1 VTSNLNTTI
10 LDELVIYS
18 KEKLALG
25 LDRFVQDNQ
34 LIAMFEPIFDFN
46 QMDVLGYEGFAPIE
60 LTRAAKVCALEL
72 QGEYL
77 SRRIVLESFAKAKL
91 SGKIFLHVSLDFL
104 SHSEVKSGETLKY
117 LNEYG
122 LVPSQVVVKLNNSQ
136 DASEFKLL
144 IGAAN
149 QYRKM
154 GFQIAV
160 TTLNQGFTGVRMWSE
175 IRPDYVQLDKEFVR
189 DIHQDKVKLHIAR
202 SIYDVALHSGAKLI
216 AEGISSHDDL
226 MAIRD
231 LGVVIGQG
239 PYLGKRDI
247 SPVYKLANE
256 VINVL
261 RRIELPRENVL
272 QNRATVSK
280 ILKYIQPVSL
290 MTTNEIVFNLFE
302 SDVALHAIP
311 VVVDGYPV
319 GLISR
324 GNMINNY
331 VRPFRRDLYG
341 RKSCEVMMDRAPIL
355 VEHGI
360 SLQEL
365 SDLILNSDPR
375 HLSSGFIITDNGQYL
390 GMGNGHDLLRL
401 ISNMQSNA
409 ARYAN
414 PLTLLPGNT
423 PICEHI
429 DYLINSRSPFVTCYF
444 DLDNFKPFNDF
455 YGFQKG
461 DEVIK
466 LTGRL
471 LSEICG
477 KYDFIGHIG
486 GDDFIVLFQSAD
498 WEKRCN
504 TLLAEVADAFT
515 QFYSEDDKRCGGI
528 TMEDRQGRQIF
539 YPILTISIASIL
551 VTPDKFT
558 SHHEVSESCISA
570 KKQAKKMSGNS
581 LFVDRR
587 GPQVIKRSS
596 LEALVN

>member
-1 VTSNLNTTI
+1 MAANLNTTI

-18 KEKLALG
+18 KEKLVLG

-34 LIAMFEPIFDFN
+34 LIPMFEPIFDFN
-46 QMDVLGYEGFAPIE
+46 QMSVLGYEGVAPIE
-60 LTRAAKVCALEL
+60 LRRAAKVCALEV

-77 SRRIVLESFAKAKL
+77 SRRIVLESFARAKL

-104 SHSEVKSGETLKY
+104 SHLDAKSGETLKY
-117 LNEYG
+117 LNEFG
-122 LVPSQVVVKLNNSQ
+122 LVPSQVVIKLNNSK
-136 DASEFKLL
+136 DATEFKLL
-144 IGAAN
+144 MDAAY
-149 QYRKM
+149 QYRSM
-154 GFQIAV
+154 GFKIAV

-175 IRPDYVQLDKEFVR
+175 LKPDYVHLDKEFVR
-189 DIHQDKVKLHIAR
+189 DIYQDKVRLHIAR
-202 SIYDVALHSGAKLI
+202 SIHEVALHSGAQLI
-216 AEGISSHDDL
+216 AEGISSLDDL

-231 LGVVIGQG
+231 LGVVMGQG
-239 PYLGKRDI
+239 TYLSKPDI
-247 SPVYKLANE
+247 SPTQKLSDE
-256 VINVL
+256 VMNLL
-261 RRIELPRENVL
+261 RRIELPRENML

-280 ILKYIQPVSL
+280 LLKYIPPVSL
-290 MTTNEIVFNLFE
+290 ITTNEIVFNLFE
-302 SDVALHAIP
+302 SNDALHAIP

-331 VRPFRRDLYG
+331 DRPFRRDLYG
-341 RKSCEVMMDRAPIL
+341 RKSCEVMMDRAPML
-355 VEHGI
+355 VEHGV

-365 SDLILNSDPR
+365 SNLILNSDPR
-375 HLSSGFIITDNGQYL
+375 HLSSGFIITDNGLYL
-390 GMGNGHDLLRL
+390 GMGNAHDLLRL
-401 ISNMQSNA
+401 ISTMQSNA

-444 DLDNFKPFNDF
+444 DLDNFKPFNDV

-471 LSEICG
+471 LSAICG

-486 GDDFIVLFQSAD
+486 GDDFIILFQSTD
-498 WEKRCN
+498 WERRCN
-504 TLLAEVADAFT
+504 SFLTEITDAFQ
-515 QFYSEDDKRCGGI
+515 QFYAEDDRRRGGI
-528 TMEDRQGRQIF
+528 NMEDRQGRPCF

-581 LFVDRR
+581 LFVERR
-587 GPQVIKRSS
+587 DPKVIKRSS